1 MSTKPYSEDL
11 RKRVIEYLIEGGNY
25 KEASK
30 RYKISI
36 SALGRWY
43 RRYKQEGTYE
53 VRRRVGAKIK
63 IDLVR
68 LENYVLTTRDTK
80 LKELSK
86 EFNVSTFTV
95 SHWLRR
101 LGFSYKKKP
110 LPTWKQIKRREK
122 DI

>member
-11 RKRVIEYLIEGGNY
+11 RKRVIEYLREGGNY

-43 RRYKQEGTYE
+43 RRYKQEGTYQA
-53 VRRRVGAKIK
+53 RRRVGGKIK

-68 LENYVLTTRDTK
+68 LENYVLTTPDTK

-110 LPTWKQIKRREK
+110 SPMWKQIKRKEI

>member
-11 RKRVIEYLIEGGNY
+11 RKRVIEYIKEGGNY

-30 RYKISI
+30 IYKVSV
-36 SALGRWY
+36 SAIGRWY
-43 RRYKQEGTYE
+43 RRYKSEGIYQA
-53 VRRRVGAKIK
+53 RKRLGAKIK
-63 IDLVR
+63 IDLAR
-68 LENYVLTTRDTK
+68 LENSVQINPDVK

-86 EFNVSTFTV
+86 EFKVSTFTV

-110 LPTWKQIKRREK
+110 LPTWSQVKKKERSI
-122 DI
+122 